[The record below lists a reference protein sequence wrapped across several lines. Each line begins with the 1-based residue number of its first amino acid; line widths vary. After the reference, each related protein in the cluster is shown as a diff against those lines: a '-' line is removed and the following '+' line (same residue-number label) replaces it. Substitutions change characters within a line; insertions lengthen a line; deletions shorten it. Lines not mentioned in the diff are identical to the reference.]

1 MLARRTMSLLVATAG
16 LLSLPGTASAA
27 GEGSSTAPVPAAGA
41 QVGEAGTAAAPNA
54 SSPEREPTITVEPAP
69 TPRPRRGPAQ
79 PPPQVASQRAQ
90 GGSRG
95 APAATQPAGGSR
107 GGKSAGHAGAPG
119 APANGPRA
127 PVPSTITPPLPLAF
141 STSLGGIPAFF
152 IESFRIP
159 PFLLPLY
166 EAAGTAYGVPW
177 QVLAAINEVETD
189 YGRDLSVSSAGAE
202 GWMQFL
208 PSSWAIYGV
217 DANGDGFKDPY
228 NPADAIFAAARY
240 LRAAGAGTNLR
251 TAIFA
256 YNHSQGY
263 VESVLLRAR
272 LLGGTPGELL
282 GALTGLTQG
291 RFPVHAPSH
300 FADGFP
306 AAPGGSATLPGT
318 VIYSQARAP
327 VIAVQDGLVVRIG
340 HSPQLGRFISLRDV
354 YGNTYTYAQLGSIA
368 RLYPILQPHEG
379 GAAQVAA
386 PRAEAPETRP
396 SAPASAGVQARSL
409 PTAAETPAI
418 SSLGLGGSA
427 GLEGQ
432 QPQGAVAP
440 GAPAS
445 TSAASPAAPS
455 ASPQAQPAI
464 ASSFRAGP
472 NDVYLHPLRA
482 GARVIAGTVL
492 GHVAGA
498 AGAAEPHMVFQI
510 RPAGAGAPLIDPKP
524 VLDGWV
530 ALENTSIYRAG
541 SAKTRVASEPTPG
554 QVLLESKQQLQQ
566 QVLSGHSIAL
576 ARCARQ
582 DLQGGRVDRRV
593 LAALEYLAASG
604 LRTTVTGLRCASG
617 ANAALAQSIS
627 QAFAIVAVNG
637 VGVAGHQ
644 GVGSQAEAVVRK
656 LAGLEGSMRPTE
668 VASLMRYPGASN
680 TLAGADHYDRIEVSF
695 AAPRV
700 GAARVAGAFSA
711 GVTPT
716 QWIQLIARLGQ
727 IPSPTVHS
735 GPSSAS
741 IPDLPGSNAAGEG
754 GSVGNH

>member
-1 MLARRTMSLLVATAG
+1 MLTRRTMSLLLATAG
-16 LLSLPGTASAA
+16 LLALPGRASAA
-27 GEGSSTAPVPAAGA
+27 TGEALSTATGPAAGT
-41 QVGEAGTAAAPNA
+41 QPGETGTSTTPAT
-54 SSPEREPTITVEPAP
+54 SGETEPTITVEPAP
-69 TPRPRRGPAQ
+69 TPRPRRSPPQ
-79 PPPQVASQRAQ
+79 PPPQVARQRGQ
-90 GGSRG
+90 GGSQS
-95 APAATQPAGGSR
+95 APASIQPASGNRHTAQR
-107 GGKSAGHAGAPG
+107 GNGSAGHA
-119 APANGPRA
+119 PADATRA

-141 STSLGGIPAFF
+141 STSLAGIPAFF

-166 EAAGTAYGVPW
+166 QAAGTAYGVPW

-208 PSSWAIYGV
+208 PSSWSIYGV

-240 LRAAGAGTNLR
+240 LRAAGAATGLR
-251 TAIFA
+251 AAIFA

-300 FADGFP
+300 FTDGFP
-306 AAPGGSATLPGT
+306 PAAAGSGTLSGT

-340 HSPQLGRFISLRDV
+340 HSARLGRFISLRDA
-354 YGNTYTYAQLGSIA
+354 YGNTYTYAELGSIA
-368 RLYPILQPHEG
+368 RLYPVLQPHEG
-379 GAAQVAA
+379 GSAHAGAQ
-386 PRAEAPETRP
+386 RAEASEPRP
-396 SAPASAGVQARSL
+396 SAPASAGVQSRSL
-409 PTAAETPAI
+409 SAAAEAPAV
-418 SSLGLGGSA
+418 SGLSLGGARLSA
-427 GLEGQ
+427 GA
-432 QPQGAVAP
+432 QPPATSAP
-440 GAPAS
+440 GASAGAS
-445 TSAASPAAPS
+445 TPAGTAPN
-455 ASPQAQPAI
+455 APAQPQPTAP
-464 ASSFRAGP
+464 ASFRAGP
-472 NDVYLHPLRA
+472 NDVYLHPLRT

-492 GHVAGA
+492 GHVGNATGA
-498 AGAAEPHMVFQI
+498 VEPHVLFQI

-524 VLDGWV
+524 ILDGWV
-530 ALENTSIYRAG
+530 ALENSSIYRAG
-541 SAKTRVASEPTPG
+541 GAKTRVASEPTAG
-554 QVLLESKQQLQQ
+554 QALLESKQQLQQ
-566 QVLSGHSIAL
+566 QVLTGHAIAL

-582 DLQGGRVDRRV
+582 DVQGGRVDRRV
-593 LAALEYLAASG
+593 LAVLEYLAASRLRSTVAG
-604 LRTTVTGLRCASG
+604 LPCVRAGEGSG
-617 ANAALAQSIS
+617 PAQAAD
-627 QAFAIVAVNG
+627 IVAVNG
-637 VGVAGHQ
+637 VSVAGRQ
-644 GVGSQAEAVVRK
+644 GTGSAAARVVAE
-656 LAGLEGSMRPTE
+656 LAGLEGSMRPT
-668 VASLMRYPGASN
+668 AITSLIRYPGASN
-680 TLAGADHYDRIEVSF
+680 TLARADHAGRIELSF
-695 AAPRV
+695 AAPR
-700 GAARVAGAFSA
+700 AATARFAGAFSA
-711 GVTPT
+711 GVTPS